1 MGKMIDSF
9 YLKDFLSFKEAQL
22 EFKSG
27 LVVFTGPSGSGKS
40 ILMRS
45 LLASVG
51 LDSVDAAVCESCV
64 QWEIDEEKFGIF
76 NEENNVFRHVK
87 KEKTSYFINNQR
99 ISKSSMELISSQH
112 LRHLSLKDYSD
123 FEPNALISLVDER
136 IASHDNEHTGVVKQ
150 YSETFLQ
157 HKKQCDEL
165 AKIEESEKKLS
176 DLKEFAQF
184 EIAKIDAIKPIVGED
199 EELNSIKKQLSKKEK
214 IQEAIDKAQG
224 IFAYEHHIANALS
237 LLDAPTDF
245 IDDALNELRAL
256 FENMSEK
263 LELLEET
270 SIETVLDRLEQISE
284 LKRRYGGIEEA
295 LEYRN
300 QKAIELESY
309 QNIEHSKNALEKEIG
324 VLAQKLEEMGT
335 TISSKRH
342 KEIGVLLA
350 GLNHYLSLLYLR
362 PCVLEI
368 QSCEPTLLGYDK
380 VILGLEGTK
389 LDKLSS
395 GEFNRLRLALLALKV
410 ETMNH
415 AGGVLMLDEIDA
427 NLSGEESMSVA
438 RVLRHLSSR
447 YQIFVISHQPQ
458 LTSMGDQHFLIYKDD
473 ESRVME
479 LDNAGRI
486 DEIARIISGDGVSE
500 EARGFA
506 KELFE
511 RVQKEATV

>member
-1 MGKMIDSF
+1 MIDSF

-51 LDSVDAAVCESCV
+51 LDSVDAAVAESAV
-64 QWEIDEEKFGIF
+64 QWDIDEEKYGIT
-76 NEENNVFRHVK
+76 NEESNIFRHIK

-99 ISKSSMELISSQH
+99 TSKSSMEVISSQY

-136 IASHDNEHTGVVKQ
+136 IASHDNEHMRVVNH
-150 YSETFLQ
+150 YSDTFLR

-165 AKIEESEKKLS
+165 AKIQESEKKLS

-184 EIAKIDAIKPIVGED
+184 EIVKIDAIKPIIGED
-199 EELNSIKKQLSKKEK
+199 EELGFIKKQLSKKEK
-214 IQEAIDKAQG
+214 IQEAIEKAQG
-224 IFAYEHHIANALS
+224 IFTYEHTISNALA
-237 LLDAPTDF
+237 LLDTPSDF
-245 IDDALNELRAL
+245 IDDALNELRGI
-256 FENMSEK
+256 FEASSEK

-270 SIETVLDRLEQISE
+270 SIEAVLDRLEQISE
-284 LKRRYGGIEEA
+284 LKRRYGGIAEA

-300 QKAIELESY
+300 QKAVELESY
-309 QNIEHSKNALEKEIG
+309 QNIEHSKGELEKEISS
-324 VLAQKLEEMGT
+324 LSKELEKMSLI
-335 TISSKRH
+335 ISAKRH
-342 KEIGVLLA
+342 EELSVLLV

-368 QSCEPTLLGYDK
+368 VPCERFVLGVDS
-380 VILGLEGTK
+380 VVLGLAGTK
-389 LDKLSS
+389 LEKLSS

-410 ETMNH
+410 ETMSNS
-415 AGGVLMLDEIDA
+415 GGVLMLDEIDA

-479 LDNAGRI
+479 LDDGQRI

-506 KELFE
+506 KELYA
-511 RVQKEATV
+511 RVRMEYIK